1 MLQSGIPNLHKLF
14 DTIKDTAAGCDDGR
28 ALDQALVFLDEK
40 RDNCRAVSHELR
52 LLQVPFPA
60 TTTSLPMPVL
70 LDARLCVSC
79 LRVLAPFCFGVTAAA
94 FWRHFVSV

>member
-14 DTIKDTAAGCDDGR
+14 DTIKDTASGCDDGG

-40 RDNCRAVSHELR
+40 QDHCRTVSHELR

-60 TTTSLPMPVL
+60 TTTSLLMSVL
-70 LDARLCVSC
+70 LYARLCVLR
-79 LRVLAPFCFGVTAAA
+79 LRVLAPLCFCVTAVA
-94 FWRHFVSV
+94 FWRHFISV